1 MTTRFNPFR
10 RAETAPDPIPET
22 NGATTVEALNPQPST
37 LNLWI
42 AAYGQPS
49 QPSTISLPYGQMAV
63 TLCAKFNDSAPQVD
77 HFNYHAGLGCPD
89 FALLFVPKQSK
100 TERLARQALSLCPEL
115 AVGAGLEWTWKSET
129 WRGGHGNY
137 LQSTPFELPPEL
149 RGCATYTFG
158 RNTPLTHAFWE
169 IEFTTNLREGQLVEL
184 WPHKNFR
191 SSIPQPRGLPRGAEG
206 ALRGR
211 PTASVI
217 LNPAKNGVEIHFT
230 RRPDDAALQPLRDD
244 RRWRYTGYSR
254 CWYARQTPEL
264 IAWANDFIQ
273 RFNGST
279 VQSVSLV
286 GDTMPVA
293 AGPQPP
299 RENAAEREV
308 VSPALSESGRAEL
321 PLRRPHRSTPQ
332 LAPLRGMTPLGI
344 PELNPDRLT
353 S

>member
-1 MTTRFNPFR
+1 
-10 RAETAPDPIPET
+10 
-22 NGATTVEALNPQPST
+22 
-37 LNLWI
+37 
-42 AAYGQPS
+42 
-49 QPSTISLPYGQMAV
+49 MAV

-244 RRWRYTGYSR
+244 RRWRYTGFSR
-254 CWYARQTPEL
+254 CWYSRATPEAV
-264 IAWANDFIQ
+264 AWANDFVT
-273 RFNGST
+273 RFN
-279 VQSVSLV
+279 SVAVDVSPRPLPN
-286 GDTMPVA
+286 GDTTPA
-293 AGPQPP
+293 PP
-299 RENAAEREV
+299 GSRAVRDV
-308 VSPALSESGRAEL
+308 VSPALSERPER
-321 PLRRPHRSTPQ
+321 PPHRSTPQ